1 MAVDLFNAWR
11 NNISSNV
18 LGNKKLD
25 YVGSMVQIFQN
36 SVVYFKKI
44 HKYMHL
50 KKNNITAYVFIYM
63 LVFLYHS
70 W

>member
-18 LGNKKLD
+18 LGNEKLD

-44 HKYMHL
+44 HK
-50 KKNNITAYVFIYM
+50 
-63 LVFLYHS
+63 
-70 W
+70 